1 MKFTWWMVVLLLSV
15 QLANAEKKKPTF
27 ERAKVVSQDVNSSQ
41 AGTYAAPIGNATIA
55 VPIYR
60 TSNRVVVE
68 TDTQILEWSEA
79 GSPVIILPVNGFVEF
94 YRDGDWY
101 VVLDAKK
108 KKHKFAIIGI
118 KTKEQPK

>member
-1 MKFTWWMVVLLLSV
+1 MQF
-15 QLANAEKKKPTF
+15 ANAEKKKPTF

-68 TDTQILEWSEA
+68 TGTQILEWSEI
-79 GSPVIILPVNGFVEF
+79 GKSVIILPVNGFVEF

-101 VVLDAKK
+101 IVLDAKK
-108 KKHKFAIIGI
+108 RKHKFAIIGM